1 MQLVPSVVRK
11 SESWSSSS
19 SPPSTIFQNS
29 EALKTILY
37 SSANIIPNEIVKCLF
52 EYEVKTEQSSC
63 YSVNI
68 LCKFSN
74 KAELDRFET
83 LYNNG
88 QLQKRLEQYFKTN
101 ISHSQYGVYPKTVNE
116 EFKLEVV
123 ILEKTTIPQ
132 KKPSST
138 ESIKPR

>member
-74 KAELDRFET
+74 KAELDKFET

-88 QLQKRLEQYFKTN
+88 QLEKRLEQYFKTN

-123 ILEKTTIPQ
+123 IREKTTIPQ
-132 KKPSST
+132 KKLSST